1 MITSETL
8 LTIMVITLGGSSL
21 LALLA
26 VIRQK
31 LPHLFAHEARRLHR
45 VLKTQDAHR
54 LATASQIEQGP
65 SPRLITTI
73 QGTQRKRQP
82 SRGLTLVRKL
92 RYAQWR
98 LTPSTFHLLSA
109 GISSIVLVAL
119 VPYTNTF
126 IHALS
131 IASGPM
137 IMSGLLT
144 RAIERR
150 ANAFDADYPQF
161 LLSVVGLLKTGL
173 TPITALETAAKA
185 LKEHSLVRQEVLKM
199 VERIRVGVL
208 EDASIGVFGETILHP
223 EIELFVQVLLLNNRL
238 GGTLSDSL
246 ERLSKQVR
254 KRQYFKSSA
263 VSAVALQR
271 GSLVVILVILVSL
284 QAYLA
289 FLCPH
294 LVLDGM
300 RTPVG
305 WQVWQGC
312 GAAVITSF
320 VWVRKVTRIK
330 V

>member
-1 MITSETL
+1 MITNETL
-8 LTIMVITLGGSSL
+8 LTIMAIVLGGSSL
-21 LALLA
+21 LALLT
-26 VIRQK
+26 VTRQK

-45 VLKTQDAHR
+45 VLKTQESHQLVADSA
-54 LATASQIEQGP
+54 LQNGP
-65 SPRLITTI
+65 TPRLISTI
-73 QGTQRKRQP
+73 QGSQRTRRQ
-82 SRGLTLVRKL
+82 SRGLTLSRKL

-98 LTPSTFHLLSA
+98 LAPPTFHLLSA

-144 RAIERR
+144 RAIDRR

-173 TPITALETAAKA
+173 TPITALETAAKS
-185 LKEHSLVRQEVLKM
+185 LKEHSLVRQEILKM

-271 GSLVVILVILVSL
+271 GSLVAILGILVSL
-284 QAYLA
+284 QAYIGV
-289 FLCPH
+289 LCPH

-300 RTPVG
+300 RSPIG

-320 VWVRKVTRIK
+320 IWVRKVTRIK